1 MDAFTTDSKMMK
13 NHVVNM
19 GHKYLNPPE
28 CHCYTVQGW
37 FLTLCS
43 SESAAAQWASFCLHS
58 FLHLPT
64 QTAPPPSHVSFR
76 HTAVYTY
83 RQYTKFYYKK
93 KNPFYMFSKFHIKN
107 DGKHF
112 SFNQTTDKSWQ

>member
-1 MDAFTTDSKMMK
+1 MDVSTTDSKMRTCCK
-13 NHVVNM
+13 H
-19 GHKYLNPPE
+19 GHKSLNPPE
-28 CHCYTVQGW
+28 SLLHCVRLIFHIVQQQTHCTISLIL
-37 FLTLCS
+37 LTFFS
-43 SESAAAQWASFCLHS
+43 THS
-58 FLHLPT
+58 DC
-64 QTAPPPSHVSFR
+64 PPPRGHVSFR

-93 KNPFYMFSKFHIKN
+93 KNPFYKFSKFHIKN